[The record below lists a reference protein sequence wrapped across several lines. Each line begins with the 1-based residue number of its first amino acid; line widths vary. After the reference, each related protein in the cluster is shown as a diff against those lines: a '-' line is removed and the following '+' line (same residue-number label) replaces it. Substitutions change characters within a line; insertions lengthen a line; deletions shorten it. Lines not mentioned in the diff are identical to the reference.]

1 MESGTS
7 VAQAARM
14 CGASRATGYRWW
26 ARYRAEGWRGLHE
39 RPPIPHHQSDL
50 IVSPAG
56 GCDSDAHGVW
66 LRGTDKLSYMCSD
79 LAAAVELGP
88 DGLGGIGG

>member
-1 MESGTS
+1 MAPRFASIKHLSRARPRMESRNAITCPAS
-7 VAQAARM
+7 VLVIDRV
-14 CGASRATGYRWW
+14 SR
-26 ARYRAEGWRGLHE
+26 LSQ
-39 RPPIPHHQSDL
+39 QSDL